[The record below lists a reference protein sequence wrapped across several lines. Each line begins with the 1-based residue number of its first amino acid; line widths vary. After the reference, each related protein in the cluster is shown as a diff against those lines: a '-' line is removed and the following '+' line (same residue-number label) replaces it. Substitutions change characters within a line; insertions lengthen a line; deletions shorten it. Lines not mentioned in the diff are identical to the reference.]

1 MVKPLTFKGDKKT
14 KKRKRVDTEEK
25 FGAHQDNSRVSRE
38 LGAAKPEVEGP
49 EDDTWVL
56 AEAVEDVVGPII
68 FILPSDQP
76 TCLACD
82 TNGTVFLSP
91 LENIIENDPATSEPH
106 DVRQVWVA
114 SRVAGTETFGFKGHH
129 GRYVRSQLPL
139 QQANF
144 DLDI

>member
-14 KKRKRVDTEEK
+14 KKRKRIDTEEK
-25 FGAHQDNSRVSRE
+25 FGADKGDSLVSSE
-38 LGAAKPEVEGP
+38 LGATKQEAEVV
-49 EDDTWVL
+49 EDDSWVV

-68 FILPSDQP
+68 LILPSDKP

-82 TNGTVFLSP
+82 TNGTVFLSL

-114 SRVAGTETFGFKGHH
+114 SRVAGTETFNFKGHH
-129 GRYVRSQLPL
+129 GRYV
-139 QQANF
+139 
-144 DLDI
+144 DLATIHTAG